1 MIENNF
7 TVGVVE
13 AGITLVD
20 EIVIDPSRTVTDVVR
35 VRQETGGLT
44 EDFKNA
50 ELLILEYGETLF
62 KNEGNFQ
69 SLRKNILYK
78 MIDFLDPSWKS
89 ILRQGI
95 GFFQSL

>member
-69 SLRKNILYK
+69 SLRKNILYN
-78 MIDFLDPSWKS
+78 DRFP
-89 ILRQGI
+89 
-95 GFFQSL
+95 